1 MAFYGRGPE
10 VGPAVFITD
19 DSNAERN
26 ALQLCWPNGIRLICT
41 FHVLQ
46 AFWRWNHDSKHR
58 IKKEDRVS
66 IMGKMKKILYARSEL
81 EMNSYYCEFK
91 QDFYHS
97 YPLLQRHFELLWE
110 RRCYWALSFRS

>member
-41 FHVLQ
+41 FYIFQ
-46 AFWRWNHDSKHR
+46 AFWRWNHDSKHH
-58 IKKEDRVS
+58 IKKEDQVS
-66 IMGKMKKILYARSEL
+66 IIGKMKKILYAQSEL
-81 EMNSYYCEFK
+81 KMNSYYCEFK

-97 YPLLQRHFELLWE
+97 YPQLQRHFELL
-110 RRCYWALSFRS
+110 